1 MYVKNN
7 YPDRKI
13 FLWTGYTIE
22 EIIKMGEPYNYCF
35 LWADVIIDGRYIEEQ
50 RDISLKLR
58 GSKNQRIITIDHYRD
73 GQNVL
78 MNGKE
83 IIYVYDPN

>member
-1 MYVKNN
+1 
-7 YPDRKI
+7 
-13 FLWTGYTIE
+13 
-22 EIIKMGEPYNYCF
+22 MGEPYNYCF

-78 MNGKE
+78 MTKRD

>member
-1 MYVKNN
+1 
-7 YPDRKI
+7 
-13 FLWTGYTIE
+13 
-22 EIIKMGEPYNYCF
+22 MGEPYNYCF

-50 RDISLKLR
+50 RDISLELR

>member
-1 MYVKNN
+1 
-7 YPDRKI
+7 
-13 FLWTGYTIE
+13 
-22 EIIKMGEPYNYCF
+22 MGEPYNYCF

-50 RDISLKLR
+50 RDISLELR

-73 GQNVL
+73 GQNIL

>member
-1 MYVKNN
+1 
-7 YPDRKI
+7 
-13 FLWTGYTIE
+13 
-22 EIIKMGEPYNYCF
+22 MGEPYNYCF
-35 LWADVIIDGRYIEEQ
+35 LWADVIIDGKYIEEQ

-78 MNGKE
+78 MTKGD

>member
-1 MYVKNN
+1 
-7 YPDRKI
+7 
-13 FLWTGYTIE
+13 
-22 EIIKMGEPYNYCF
+22 MGEPYNYCF

-73 GQNVL
+73 GQSVL
-78 MNGKE
+78 MTKGD

>member
-1 MYVKNN
+1 
-7 YPDRKI
+7 
-13 FLWTGYTIE
+13 
-22 EIIKMGEPYNYCF
+22 MGEPYNYCF

-50 RDISLKLR
+50 RDISLELR
-58 GSKNQRIITIDHYRD
+58 GSKNQRVITIDHYRD